1 MIRVTERIALH
12 DWEIVEEF
20 ARASGPGGQNVQK
33 VETAVRLRFDI
44 RNSPSLMD
52 DVKARLMR
60 LAGRRLTKEGVVL
73 IEARRHRT
81 QERNRADALERLLA
95 LIRAAAAPP
104 PPPRKKTRPT
114 LASKFR
120 RLDGKKQRGDVKALR
135 AKPASDL

>member
-12 DWEIVEEF
+12 EWEIVEEF

-44 RNSPSLMD
+44 RNSPSLVD
-52 DVKARLMR
+52 DVKARLAR
-60 LAGRRLTKEGVVL
+60 LAGRRLTKDGVIL

-81 QERNRADALERLLA
+81 QERNRADALDRLID
-95 LIRAAAAPP
+95 LIRIAAAPP

-114 LASKFR
+114 LGSKLR

-135 AKPASDL
+135 GKPTHEL

>member
-33 VETAVRLRFDI
+33 VETAVRLRFDL
-44 RNSPSLMD
+44 RASPSLTD
-52 DVKARLMR
+52 DVKARLAR
-60 LAGRRLTKEGVVL
+60 LAGRRLTKDGVIL

-81 QERNRADALERLLA
+81 QERNRADALERLVR
-95 LIRAAAAPP
+95 LIQAAAEPP

-114 LASKFR
+114 LASKLR
-120 RLDGKKQRGDVKALR
+120 RLAGKKQRGDVKTLR
-135 AKPASDL
+135 AKPAGDV